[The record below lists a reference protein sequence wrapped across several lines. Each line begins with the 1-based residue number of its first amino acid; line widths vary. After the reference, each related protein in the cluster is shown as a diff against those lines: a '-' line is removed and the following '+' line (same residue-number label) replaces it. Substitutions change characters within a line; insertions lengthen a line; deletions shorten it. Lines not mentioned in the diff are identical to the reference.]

1 MAEALKAATYLEHDD
16 ELEKNF
22 EGQRDNYKRSPRKLG
37 TEVLDN
43 SELQEYQGVLLLL
56 LLFRH
61 TVSVE
66 KLLFAIKCIHKMCCI
81 DITAWF

>member
-1 MAEALKAATYLEHDD
+1 MAEALNAATYLVDSD

-37 TEVLDN
+37 TDNLDQN

-56 LLFRH
+56 YYYFVISWVL
-61 TVSVE
+61 
-66 KLLFAIKCIHKMCCI
+66 KK
-81 DITAWF
+81 